1 MKYSE
6 TNTIEAGMQ
15 FTTTSGLIVETT
27 GSSLEIETN
36 GIFVHEVKIIEGD
49 NEGNTFLHNLDMAEK
64 V

>member
-6 TNTIEAGMQ
+6 TNTIEAGMK

-27 GSSLEIETN
+27 ASSLEIETN
-36 GIFVHEVKIIEGD
+36 GIFVHEVKIIEGH
-49 NEGNTFLHNLDMAEK
+49 NEGNTFLNNLDMAEK

>member
-6 TNTIEAGMQ
+6 TNTIEAGMK
-15 FTTTSGLIVETT
+15 FTTTSGL
-27 GSSLEIETN
+27 ETN

>member
-6 TNTIEAGMQ
+6 MNAIEAGIK
-15 FTTTSGLIVETT
+15 FSTTSGLIVETT

-49 NEGNTFLHNLDMAEK
+49 NTGNTFLHNLDMAKK